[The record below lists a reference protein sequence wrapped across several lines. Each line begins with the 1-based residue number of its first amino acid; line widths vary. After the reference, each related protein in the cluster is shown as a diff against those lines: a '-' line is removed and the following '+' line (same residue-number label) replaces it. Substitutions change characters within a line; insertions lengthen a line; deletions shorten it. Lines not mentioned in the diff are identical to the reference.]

1 MDDTQILLLFA
12 QAIILVVQIYL
23 YKSELKTLDKKL
35 EQLIELNLANSLEG
49 ESISERG
56 KYTSI

>member
-49 ESISERG
+49 ETSERG